1 MKHTHL
7 TKSLLAGITLVSA
20 LALTACNGDDAAAG
34 ASTPAASTSAD
45 QSDNRNSAT
54 GSSSDSSG
62 SGGSSGAGTSTGG
75 STGSN
80 DSSGTGGSNSSKT
93 PICTASTL
101 RVTAVDNSAGADNK
115 DTGIVTVQLFNKG
128 GQNCRVS
135 GFPGVDLKTNAGSM
149 SIPRNSEK
157 PYPATLKPG
166 ESAAFNIQ
174 FPVNNSGGSGIR
186 PTQIVVTPPND
197 THQATV
203 PWPAGSL
210 PATDGSDSGPKLE
223 VGPANKVG

>member
-7 TKSLLAGITLVSA
+7 TKSLLAGITLVAA
-20 LALTACNGDDAAAG
+20 LALTACNSDDTAAG
-34 ASTPAASTSAD
+34 ASTPAASASAD
-45 QSDNRNSAT
+45 QSDNSN
-54 GSSSDSSG
+54 SSG
-62 SGGSSGAGTSTGG
+62 TGTSTGTGTSSGTSSGTSG
-75 STGSN
+75 STGNN
-80 DSSGTGGSNSSKT
+80 DSSSTGGSSSSKT
-93 PICTASTL
+93 PICTTSTL
-101 RVTAVDNSAGADNK
+101 RVTAADNSAGSDSK
-115 DTGIVTVQLFNKG
+115 DTGVVTVQLFNKG

-149 SIPRNSEK
+149 SVPRNSEK

-174 FPVNNSGGSGIR
+174 FPVNNSGGSGVR
-186 PTQIVVTPPND
+186 PTQIVITPPND

-203 PWPAGSL
+203 QWPAGSL

>member
-1 MKHTHL
+1 MKYTHL

-34 ASTPAASTSAD
+34 ASTPVASTSAD
-45 QSDNRNSAT
+45 QSDNGNGAT
-54 GSSSDSSG
+54 GKGSDSSG
-62 SGGSSGAGTSTGG
+62 TGGSTGTSTGG
-75 STGSN
+75 STGNN
-80 DSSGTGGSNSSKT
+80 DSSSTGGSNSSKT
-93 PICTASTL
+93 PICTTSTL
-101 RVTAVDNSAGADNK
+101 RVTAADNSAGADSKN
-115 DTGIVTVQLFNKG
+115 TGTVTVQLFNKG

-149 SIPRNSEK
+149 SVPRNSEK

-174 FPVNNSGGSGIR
+174 FPVNNSGGSGVR

-203 PWPAGSL
+203 QWPAGSL